1 MYRLTGKA
9 TPGFASLLRRRVR
22 LYSSLQND
30 LDKANTRTLNLS
42 IPYLKDARSEEEEEE
57 KLEEASNLTKS
68 DYFNSNPTLE
78 SEPEI
83 SLQSTP
89 INEIEQQHILQAID
103 AKINKFLIFESKSDS
118 LIKKNQKGSKET
130 GEIETLSE
138 EDEFEKLHK
147 YDNLASL
154 LTGDNNATT
163 LPYKSFDKNLQTPF
177 QFLEYLKVRDGEQK
191 IKPRLSVTK
200 VLPGAYCEFRTL
212 FNLYNDST
220 DAKTSSMIRGTE
232 IHELLE
238 RKLHKVEKFHIHYDQ
253 QNGAVSDVLAQ
264 VDSSEWDQP
273 IEKSDE
279 LMAKDVQQEENDI
292 KSEDEN
298 DSQLLNEI
306 STQRMSGFNAQ
317 RKLYINSSS
326 SSFTDSAIGLETFN
340 KNKLKVNDKEP
351 KLKIK
356 GTSLVK
362 RGRINLNKGSKI
374 YQKVL
379 KPTNNIIIIKFRD
392 NLKNQTM
399 ITKIKFKK
407 RGRINLIKLKSL
419 IKNERTKRLNKMMLD
434 ILNLLDS
441 RSKFDDTE
449 TKLSLEWSRN
459 VLRLTQLI
467 QYGGSREIL
476 VHGMYDTQKHH
487 LLTKNTRNY
496 KGLLQAD
503 TNRVVLISGIIDH
516 LAFESKHSDA
526 VLQYRKEL
534 RDYMDEKANRAK
546 LDIKNKNNNNNNN
559 SDPFNSLNYLRD
571 LNCIIPAVETKA
583 KEWCD
588 PSDPMIFLSV
598 KDVKT
603 RQSKYLPHPYL
614 RQLAQIQVNM
624 YRRFLGILSGET
636 DDEINGIKGNNP
648 VEFTYNMLLTNLRK
662 RGIDPDQTIPSSVVF
677 TLLLNNSY
685 LLEDFKRLCNGEP
698 IGFSPFDNDEI
709 YKIQEKNSF
718 EILKF
723 LKRKDNDPENFSN
736 YILDRVDSSLFK
748 TWNKP
753 VNFKYIAARL
763 AQLYN
768 SLSSF
773 LSNENSIEY
782 VTKQGIFHTLNY
794 SYSKDTTDVCL
805 KAGVSLWLNQRPPEP
820 PMFQFLC
827 KSCQFRYQCEWNI
840 EKQTEQ

>member
-1 MYRLTGKA
+1 MFTLTRRS
-9 TPGFASLLRRRVR
+9 TPVFAPLLRRRVK

-42 IPYLKDARSEEEEEE
+42 IPYWKDARFEEDGEELNLAESDTASLNSTP
-57 KLEEASNLTKS
+57 KL
-68 DYFNSNPTLE
+68 
-78 SEPEI
+78 EPEI
-83 SLQSTP
+83 NLPPTP
-89 INEIEQQHILQAID
+89 LDETEQQKILQAID
-103 AKINKFLIFESKSDS
+103 AKIDKFLIFESKSDS
-118 LIKKNQKGSKET
+118 EVRRNQKGEVET
-130 GEIETLSE
+130 GETETSSE
-138 EDEFEKLHK
+138 EDEVEKFHK

-191 IKPRLSVTK
+191 VKPRLSVTK

-220 DAKTSSMIRGTE
+220 DVRTSSMIRGTE

-238 RKLHKVEKFHIHYDQ
+238 HKLHKVDKFHIHYDQ

-264 VDSSEWDQP
+264 VDSSEWVQP
-273 IEKSDE
+273 SEASDE
-279 LMAKDVQQEENDI
+279 SMAEDVEQAENDI
-292 KSEDEN
+292 KSEDES
-298 DSQLLNEI
+298 DTQLLNEI
-306 STQRMSGFNAQ
+306 STQRMSGLNAKN
-317 RKLYINSSS
+317 KLYINSSS

-340 KNKLKVNDKEP
+340 KNKLKVVNREITT
-351 KLKIK
+351 KIEGK
-356 GTSLVK
+356 HLVK
-362 RGRINLNKGSKI
+362 GRTNVNKGLNL
-374 YQKVL
+374 YQKIL
-379 KPTNNIIIIKFRD
+379 KPTNNIIIIKRRH
-392 NLKNQTM
+392 NLENQTI

-419 IKNERTKRLNKMMLD
+419 IRSERMERLNEMMLD

-441 RSKFDDTE
+441 RTKFFNDTE

-459 VLRLTQLI
+459 ILRLTQLI

-487 LLTKNTRNY
+487 LLTKNTKNY
-496 KGLLQAD
+496 KDLLQDD
-503 TNRVVLISGIIDH
+503 TNRVVLISGIIDN
-516 LAFESKHSDA
+516 LVFESKYSDA
-526 VLQYRKEL
+526 LPQYTREL
-534 RDYMDEKANRAK
+534 RDYMDKKAHQAK
-546 LDIKNKNNNNNNN
+546 TDSKSGNNNN
-559 SDPFNSLNYLRD
+559 PFNSLNYLRD
-571 LNCIIPAVETKA
+571 LNCIIPSVQAKA
-583 KEWCD
+583 EEWCD

-603 RQSKYLPHPYL
+603 RQSKSLPHPYL
-614 RQLAQIQVNM
+614 RQLAQVQVNM
-624 YRRFLGILSGET
+624 YRRFLGILSGEA
-636 DDEINGIKGNNP
+636 DEETNGIKSNDP
-648 VEFTYNMLLTNLRK
+648 IEFTYNMLLTNLRK

-698 IGFSPFDNDEI
+698 IGFSPFDNDEM
-709 YKIQEKNSF
+709 YKTKEKNSF
-718 EILKF
+718 EILNF

-748 TWNKP
+748 TWKKP

-782 VTKQGIFHTLNY
+782 VTKKGIFHTLDY
-794 SYSKDTTDVCL
+794 SYSEHTTDVCL
-805 KAGVSLWLNQRPPEP
+805 KAGVSLWLNERPPKP
-820 PMFQFLC
+820 PMFPFLC
-827 KSCQFRYQCEWNI
+827 KSCQFRYQCEWTI
-840 EKQTEQ
+840 EKQREP